1 ARGVPHKLTE
11 QWDRRYSFC
20 CSTEG
25 CRLRHTPV
33 SVRFLGRKVY
43 AGVFVVLIS
52 ALMNGPNKRRAC
64 ELHRE
69 LGLDVRTL
77 KRWHQWWQKE
87 FVSTPFWRLERSG
100 FMPPVDE
107 SQLPDSLLHRFG
119 FTVCGTSAA
128 APPARLLT
136 RSTLGRYPVV
146 QPHSLSRLAAL
157 RIALSLRCQLVKE
170 RRQALPC
177 RIGMPLLVAE
187 VQVVPKPFPE
197 VCLFTRRHVGAVE
210 LLLASYLRHSP

>member
-1 ARGVPHKLTE
+1 MFKLLQNSRFFQLLFKIDCRQAQEAAQSCCRACGGKLHRADYPRKARGVPHKLTE

-107 SQLPDSLLHRFG
+107 SQLPNSLLQRFG
-119 FTVCGTSAA
+119 SDSCR
-128 APPARLLT
+128 PRRL
-136 RSTLGRYPVV
+136 VDMMKF
-146 QPHSLSRLAAL
+146 LAAL
-157 RIALSLRCQLVKE
+157 TSQWGLE
-170 RRQALPC
+170 
-177 RIGMPLLVAE
+177 G
-187 VQVVPKPFPE
+187 
-197 VCLFTRRHVGAVE
+197 
-210 LLLASYLRHSP
+210 LAM